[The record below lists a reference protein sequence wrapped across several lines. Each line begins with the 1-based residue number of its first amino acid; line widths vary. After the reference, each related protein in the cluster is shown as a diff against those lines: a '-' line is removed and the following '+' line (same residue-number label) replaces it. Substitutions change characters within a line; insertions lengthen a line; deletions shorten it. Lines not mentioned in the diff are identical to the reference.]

1 MTNATEQSRPSRS
14 DRPRT
19 VCALEPMLS
28 VQDVANALG
37 VPKSCVY
44 YLVKAHGLPVR
55 KIGKYF
61 RFNQRELC
69 KWIDEQ
75 KETNR

>member
-1 MTNATEQSRPSRS
+1 MPDITPSPGFPAR
-14 DRPRT
+14 RLGKE
-19 VCALEPMLS
+19 LEPLLS
-28 VQDVANALG
+28 VREVADVLG

-61 RFNQRELC
+61 RFYERELL
-69 KWIDEQ
+69 KWIEER
-75 KETNR
+75 KEH

>member
-1 MTNATEQSRPSRS
+1 MSAITPCPGSPGRRLGKE
-14 DRPRT
+14 
-19 VCALEPMLS
+19 LEPLLS
-28 VQDVANALG
+28 VREVADVLG

-61 RFNQRELC
+61 RFYERELLN
-69 KWIDEQ
+69 WIQER
-75 KETNR
+75 KER

>member
-1 MTNATEQSRPSRS
+1 MPAITPCPGFP
-14 DRPRT
+14 DRRLGKE
-19 VCALEPMLS
+19 LESLLS
-28 VQDVANALG
+28 VKEVADVLG

-61 RFNQRELC
+61 RFYERELL
-69 KWIDEQ
+69 KWIEER
-75 KETNR
+75 KEH

>member
-1 MTNATEQSRPSRS
+1 MS
-14 DRPRT
+14 DITPCPGFRFHDRRRGGKE
-19 VCALEPMLS
+19 LESLLS
-28 VQDVANALG
+28 VQEVADVLG

-61 RFNQRELC
+61 RFYERELL
-69 KWIDEQ
+69 KWIEER
-75 KETNR
+75 KEH

>member
-1 MTNATEQSRPSRS
+1 MSEITRCPGSP
-14 DRPRT
+14 DRRLGKE
-19 VCALEPMLS
+19 LESLLS
-28 VQDVANALG
+28 VQEVADVLG

-61 RFNQRELC
+61 RFYERELL
-69 KWIDEQ
+69 KWIEER
-75 KETNR
+75 KEH

>member
-1 MTNATEQSRPSRS
+1 MS
-14 DRPRT
+14 DITPCSGSPDRRRGGKE
-19 VCALEPMLS
+19 LEPLLTAQK
-28 VQDVANALG
+28 VADVLG

-61 RFNQRELC
+61 RFYERELL
-69 KWIDEQ
+69 KWIEEQ
-75 KETNR
+75 KEH